1 MASVSIETGG
11 YMQLWLLIMVLVS
24 LTGCASLSKQE
35 CLDASATSWEGIG
48 FVDGHDGYNPDRRL
62 AQHYEACSK
71 VGVSPDRT
79 TYMAGWSRGILEY
92 CTPDRGYAIG
102 LSGSSGN
109 PELCPAESG
118 AIFQD
123 NVQLGLRVYEV
134 KREMDSIYH
143 EIEDLEERLDDK
155 RLDKQARRDIRERI
169 RHRDDEMSHLRWQL
183 MEAQSIPLIRY

>member
-1 MASVSIETGG
+1 
-11 YMQLWLLIMVLVS
+11 
-24 LTGCASLSKQE
+24 
-35 CLDASATSWEGIG
+35 
-48 FVDGHDGYNPDRRL
+48 
-62 AQHYEACSK
+62 
-71 VGVSPDRT
+71 
-79 TYMAGWSRGILEY
+79 MAGWSRGILEY

-134 KREMDSIYH
+134 KREMDSVYH
-143 EIEDLEERLDDK
+143 EIEELEERLEDK
-155 RLDKQARRDIRERI
+155 RLDKQARRAIRDRI
-169 RHRDDEMSHLRWQL
+169 RHHDDEMSHLRWQL